1 MELEKK
7 NQFKLNYS
15 KKNSIRNEEQGIIQ
29 KVSELL
35 QDICDENKNET
46 NLFYKPLECFYSR
59 SIPLISIKDYLEY
72 IYKYTKVN
80 SSTIILT
87 LIYIDRI
94 CNMNKF
100 KISYYNIHKLILAAM
115 ILAIK
120 YNEDE
125 IYSFKFYAKVWSV
138 TLNEICSYEYN
149 FLSLIKYNLFVTEE
163 LFHKYSDYILSSDSD
178 DDDYDYFNND
188 DVDNDVEN
196 KCQ

>member
-7 NQFKLNYS
+7 SQFKLDYVEENC
-15 KKNSIRNEEQGIIQ
+15 IRNAEHGIIE

-35 QDICDENKNET
+35 QDICDENKNDT
-46 NLFYKPLECFYSR
+46 NIFYKPLECFYSR
-59 SIPLISIKDYLEY
+59 RIPLVSIQEYIEY
-72 IYKYTKVN
+72 IYKYTKIN
-80 SSTIILT
+80 SSTIILM

-100 KISYYNIHKLILAAM
+100 KISYYNIQKLILASM

-125 IYSFKFYAKVWSV
+125 IYSFKFYAKIWSV

-178 DDDYDYFNND
+178 DDDYEYSNND

>member
-1 MELEKK
+1 MEIEKK
-7 NQFKLNYS
+7 NQFKLDYVE
-15 KKNSIRNEEQGIIQ
+15 KNCIRHQEQGIIE

-35 QDICDENKNET
+35 QDICDDNKNDT

-59 SIPLISIKDYLEY
+59 RIPLISIQEYLEY

-100 KISYYNIHKLILAAM
+100 KISYYNIQKLILAAM

-125 IYSFKFYAKVWSV
+125 INSFKFYIK
-138 TLNEICSYEYN
+138 EICTLEFN
-149 FLSLIKYNLFVTEE
+149 FLSLINYNLYVTDE

-178 DDDYDYFNND
+178 EEEYDYSSYD
-188 DVDNDVEN
+188 DADND
-196 KCQ
+196 K

>member
-1 MELEKK
+1 M
-7 NQFKLNYS
+7 
-15 KKNSIRNEEQGIIQ
+15 
-29 KVSELL
+29 
-35 QDICDENKNET
+35 
-46 NLFYKPLECFYSR
+46 LF
-59 SIPLISIKDYLEY
+59 LEY

-100 KISYYNIHKLILAAM
+100 KISYYNIQKLILAAM

-125 IYSFKFYAKVWSV
+125 INSFKFYAKIWCV
-138 TLNEICSYEYN
+138 TIKEICTLEFN
-149 FLSLIKYNLFVTEE
+149 FLSLINYNLYVTDE

-178 DDDYDYFNND
+178 EEEYDYSSYD
-188 DVDNDVEN
+188 DADNDKEY
-196 KCQ
+196 K